1 MTLPLK
7 KSANKAMAA
16 TGELDWGRNSA
27 PEFEEGRLPEIGVAD
42 AQDRLEPPIAL
53 DEGDI
58 GHH

>member
-1 MTLPLK
+1 
-7 KSANKAMAA
+7 MAA